1 MSASRKNLL
10 ARLKEL
16 QGQHLAL
23 HEKIEAILGEDIPDQ
38 LRVRRLK
45 KKKLQYKDEI
55 LIIEDQ
61 LFPDIIA
68 WL

>member
-1 MSASRKNLL
+1 MSANRVNLL

-16 QGQHLAL
+16 QGQHKEL
-23 HEKIEAILGEDIPDQ
+23 HDKIEMVLAGDVPDQ

-68 WL
+68 

>member
-1 MSASRKNLL
+1 MSASRISLL

-16 QGQHLAL
+16 QGQHQEL
-23 HEKIEAILGEDIPDQ
+23 HDKIETVLSDEVPDQ

-68 WL
+68 

>member
-1 MSASRKNLL
+1 MSVNQQSLM

-16 QGQHLAL
+16 QGQHQAL
-23 HEKIEAILGEDIPDQ
+23 HEKIELLLKGEVPDQ
-38 LRVRRLK
+38 LRIKRLK

-68 WL
+68 

>member
-1 MSASRKNLL
+1 MPVSRINLL

-16 QGQHLAL
+16 QGQHAAL
-23 HEKIEAILGEDIPDQ
+23 HEKIESVIAQDIPDQ
-38 LRVRRLK
+38 LRIRRLK

-55 LIIEDQ
+55 LIIEDE

-68 WL
+68 

>member
-1 MSASRKNLL
+1 MSFTRESLL

-16 QGQHLAL
+16 QGQHKEL
-23 HEKIEAILGEDIPDQ
+23 HEKIEMVMAGDRPDQ
-38 LRVRRLK
+38 LRVSRLK

-55 LIIEDQ
+55 LIIEDE

-68 WL
+68 